1 MLESSLFNNSI
12 KNLKDAFKRKC
23 ILLKFV
29 LSKVHILATFDVFS
43 LSDES
48 LVFNHPINED
58 VFISMYFGKRK
69 SSFFLGQRN
78 NGNINVINIVNEKC
92 SLSNEKVCSNVRIF
106 CEWT

>member
-12 KNLKDAFKRKC
+12 KNRNFVLFLKDAFKRKC

-58 VFISMYFGKRK
+58 VFISMYLGKRK
-69 SSFFLGQRN
+69 LSFFLVKE
-78 NGNINVINIVNEKC
+78 IMEI
-92 SLSNEKVCSNVRIF
+92 
-106 CEWT
+106 